1 MTIDHQAPNKL
12 LVKIMCIIKG
22 SPQILATWESMGWMA
37 SNYNFSTSVNVKG
50 ILDVTVSKIV
60 FFYKLDTCFAF
71 VQHFLCTCH
80 RKCDHKLLTS
90 TAFFSSLSA
99 KKGKKEL
106 QNLFIMVH
114 DATSVKNQE
123 RRGCSQAKKGRL
135 GSIMMKKGSTQN

>member
-1 MTIDHQAPNKL
+1 
-12 LVKIMCIIKG
+12 
-22 SPQILATWESMGWMA
+22 MGWMA